1 MRYYISGITDLA
13 TYLDDVCGDLG
24 EAERHEAALALH
36 GAEGRPRW
44 GEDWTDWLASD
55 GAAIVAEVV
64 S

>member
-13 TYLDDVCGDLG
+13 TYLDDVRGDLG

-36 GAEGRPRW
+36 GAEGRPGW

-55 GAAIVAEVV
+55 GAAIVAEAA